1 MPITASLGLAARE
14 ARPDLSDLAD
24 RLDELEDLSLGHVEL
39 PLFAA
44 DLVIGGRLRKDR
56 LAELV
61 SLCRGRPFGFTI
73 HGPLAVNF
81 MGPAPHLPRFF
92 EATRAFVEVAA
103 AIGAPHLVVHAGML
117 LPEER
122 HEREA
127 RLGRQREW
135 LAKAGD
141 VAADHGVTLCVENLF
156 DFGPYRYTPSLAAL
170 AQEIAAIGHPAVRAT
185 LDVSHGFI
193 HATQHGTDFVDGVVA
208 LAPHAVH
215 LHLHDS
221 FGEPDLPW
229 VYADAEANAFG
240 MGDLHLPVGWGSVPW
255 SAIAD
260 AARFPEEIIAI
271 HELNPRFWR
280 EREEALC
287 GARDVLASLEL
298 REPAG
303 SSHGATCP
311 SHAVKSGRP
320 PAP

>member
-1 MPITASLGLAARE
+1 MPISASLGLAARE
-14 ARPDLSDLAD
+14 PRPDLADLAE
-24 RLDELEDLSLGHVEL
+24 RLDELQNLSLGHVEL

-61 SLCRGRPFGFTI
+61 SLCRDRPFGFTV
-73 HGPLAVNF
+73 HGPLATNF
-81 MGPAPHLPRFF
+81 MGPAAHLPRFLA
-92 EATRAFVEVAA
+92 ATRAHVEICA

-117 LPEER
+117 LAEEH
-122 HEREA
+122 HERDA
-127 RLGRQREW
+127 RLARQREW

-141 VAADHGVTLCVENLF
+141 IAAEHGVTLCVENLF
-156 DFGPYRYTPSLAAL
+156 DFGPYRFTPSLAGL

-185 LDVSHGFI
+185 LDFSHGFI
-193 HATQHGTDFVDGVVA
+193 HSTQHGTDFVEGVAA

-240 MGDLHLPVGWGSVPW
+240 MGDLHLPVGWGSLPW
-255 SAIAD
+255 
-260 AARFPEEIIAI
+260 AAVAEAALFPEAIIAT
-271 HELNPRFWR
+271 HELNLRFWR

-287 GARDVLASLEL
+287 GARDVLASL
-298 REPAG
+298 RQA
-303 SSHGATCP
+303 
-311 SHAVKSGRP
+311 
-320 PAP
+320 